1 MDFIKTL
8 VKLLNSKP
16 IWMIDVDQEQSY
28 NDDDNMKDRK
38 IIFKVRRWNK
48 LGLYSRTIL
57 YSDIADFD
65 TLSEAHEFVGRYK
78 NFPLDADGVY

>member
-48 LGLYSRTIL
+48 LGLY
-57 YSDIADFD
+57 YSDIANFD
-65 TLSEAHEFVGRYK
+65 TLSEAHDFLSKYK
-78 NFPLDADGVY
+78 NFPLNGDGFY

>member
-28 NDDDNMKDRK
+28 DDNDNMNGRK

-48 LGLYSRTIL
+48 LGLY
-57 YSDIADFD
+57 YSDIANFD
-65 TLSEAHEFVGRYK
+65 TLSEAHDFLSKYK
-78 NFPLDADGVY
+78 NFPLNGDGVY